1 MWLNTPSVR
10 TAWDDNSFGRL
21 TFPTAYQNRNG
32 AVSQVITI
40 TVNKNIFAGCPLNE
54 FEFEA
59 TTAALTQHGI
69 NTRDFNFVGHYLPQK
84 SPDCNWSTYF
94 WEASFLLI
102 FHPHA
107 QRPFFIC
114 TSRGIYHQARHYYSS
129 LFACVTSHYDS
140 SV

>member
-102 FHPHA
+102 FHPHPPTHKDPSSYVPPEVFTIK
-107 QRPFFIC
+107 RI
-114 TSRGIYHQARHYYSS
+114 TITHHYSRA
-129 LFACVTSHYDS
+129 
-140 SV
+140 